1 MSGGLFHIHFYLLIF
16 FFLLCLNFSDL
27 FIFLCVNLM
36 NMNLKFMV
44 SQQALLVTFDMLV
57 LLDIS

>member
-1 MSGGLFHIHFYLLIF
+1 MSGGLFHIHFYLLI